1 MAIAFFSSGPVLV
14 NYDSVDLG
22 YTEDRV
28 DITIQP
34 FFEDLHTDSWGGL
47 AGPFADRQLLGAVAA
62 INCMLTK
69 FDDAAVQKLS
79 SFVEQG
85 SGVAGTIGPSFG
97 GGNALDKL
105 GTFVYQDSMYATL
118 DLKSTLTGSSLKF
131 EYAHLSGAFSFNS
144 SMRHRRYQL
153 QFLTRMD
160 DPCTRIL
167 YAAGT
172 QGSCFDD

>member
-1 MAIAFFSSGPVLV
+1 MAIAFYSSGPVLV

-28 DITIQP
+28 EITVQP
-34 FFEDLHTDSWGGL
+34 FFDDIHTDSWGGL

-79 SFVEQG
+79 SFIDQ
-85 SGVAGTIGPSFG
+85 AGTAGVVGS
-97 GGNALDKL
+97 AKL
-105 GTFVYQDSMYATL
+105 GEFIYQDSMYAAL

-131 EYAHLSGAFSFNS
+131 EFAHLSGAFSFNS
-144 SMRHRRYQL
+144 STRHRRYQL

-160 DPCTRIL
+160 DPCSRIL

>member
-1 MAIAFFSSGPVLV
+1 MAIAFYSTGPVLV

-28 DITIQP
+28 EITIQP
-34 FFEDLHTDSWGGL
+34 FFDDLHTDSWGGL
-47 AGPFADRQLLGAVAA
+47 AGPFADRQLLGAVAS

-85 SGVAGTIGPSFG
+85 AGVAGKIG
-97 GGNALDKL
+97 AAKL
-105 GTFVYQDSMYATL
+105 GEFIYQDTMYATL

-131 EYAHLSGAFSFNS
+131 EFAHLSGSFAFNS

-153 QFLTRMD
+153 QFLTRMN
-160 DPCTRIL
+160 DPCARVL